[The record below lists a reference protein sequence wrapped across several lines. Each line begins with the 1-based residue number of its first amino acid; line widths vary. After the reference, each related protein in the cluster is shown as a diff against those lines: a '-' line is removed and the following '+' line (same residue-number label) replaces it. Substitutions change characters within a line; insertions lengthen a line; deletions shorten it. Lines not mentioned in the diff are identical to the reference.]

1 MNGIGVFAT
10 AGKSSRTNAS
20 ASHGGKRPSATRSQ
34 VPGGKRTSFAIRA
47 SCGSLPFRKYAVSSA
62 LPGTARAPPRPLSNV
77 RGCCDTQVLECK
89 TVSTHCECKPR
100 RGVRWLTKKSGVR
113 RQFYPMVQDTLQI
126 RRVDGFAQVVVH
138 SGREAALAV
147 ARHR

>member
-1 MNGIGVFAT
+1 MNGIAVFAR
-10 AGKSSRTNAS
+10 AGKSSRMNAS

-47 SCGSLPFRKYAVSSA
+47 SCGNLPFRKYAVSSA
-62 LPGTARAPPRPLSNV
+62 LPGTARAPPRCV
-77 RGCCDTQVLECK
+77 VERTRVLRCAG
-89 TVSTHCECKPR
+89 TR
-100 RGVRWLTKKSGVR
+100 MQNGVHTLRVQIAARSSLDDKKSGLR

-138 SGREAALAV
+138 SGREAA
-147 ARHR
+147 